1 MVLLYVFALILHKIS
16 TMKNLFATVIFVILT
31 MGSFA
36 QRIAKVTMSNTGV
49 TEMISIGL
57 DENAVVNISQDGN
70 IINYGVEYFSERVS
84 NYSRLEQYNGRVDL
98 YAATD
103 DKFAQGKLKYIGR
116 TAVTYYAAYEDE
128 SLRGKIKTIGS
139 LIFNYYMPF
148 DEEYAKGKIKSIG
161 TSSLTYYSAFENDG
175 LRGKIKSIASTN
187 LTYYS
192 SFDDKAFKGKIKSI
206 GSVSFTYYGS
216 FDRQF
221 AGAMKTGSQQQNVNG
236 INFMVR

>member
-1 MVLLYVFALILHKIS
+1 
-16 TMKNLFATVIFVILT
+16 MKNLFTPVIFVLLT

-49 TEMISIGL
+49 TEMITIGL
-57 DENAVVNISQDGN
+57 DENTVVNISQDGN
-70 IINYGVEYFSERVS
+70 IINYGVEYFSERIS

-116 TAVTYYAAYEDE
+116 TSVTYFAAYEDE
-128 SLRGKIKTIGS
+128 SLRGKIKTIGN
-139 LIFNYYMPF
+139 LIFNYFMPF
-148 DEEYAKGKIKSIG
+148 DEESAKGKIKSIG
-161 TSSLTYYSAFENDG
+161 SSSLSYYSSFENDG
-175 LRGKIKSIASTN
+175 LKGKLKSIASTN
-187 LTYYS
+187 LSYYS
-192 SFDDKAFKGKIKSI
+192 SFDDKAFRGKIKSI
-206 GSVSFTYYGS
+206 GSVSFTYYSS